1 MVKDELRQT
10 NLRHRDSSNSMI
22 SQSGKVQ
29 NKRIS
34 FHEDVNRNS
43 KIFDQSTIESAKIN
57 IQKERKNDI
66 RQIQDNIKEDVT
78 VSSISSQP
86 LSTI

>member
-1 MVKDELRQT
+1 MFAWKMNSTIQMISGEVQT
-10 NLRHRDSSNSMI
+10 LG

-34 FHEDVNRNS
+34 FQEDINRNS
-43 KIFDQSTIESAKIN
+43 KIFDQSVIESAKAQNQIANELDIN
-57 IQKERKNDI
+57 
-66 RQIQDNIKEDVT
+66 QIQEDTKEDIT

-86 LSTI
+86 LGTI

>member
-1 MVKDELRQT
+1 MV
-10 NLRHRDSSNSMI
+10 

-34 FHEDVNRNS
+34 FQEDINRNS
-43 KIFDQSTIESAKIN
+43 KIFDQSVIESAKAQNQIANELDIN
-57 IQKERKNDI
+57 
-66 RQIQDNIKEDVT
+66 QIQEDTKEDIT

>member
-1 MVKDELRQT
+1 MV
-10 NLRHRDSSNSMI
+10 

-34 FHEDVNRNS
+34 FQEDINRNS
-43 KIFDQSTIESAKIN
+43 KIFDQSVIESAKAQNQIANELDIN
-57 IQKERKNDI
+57 
-66 RQIQDNIKEDVT
+66 QIQEDTKEDIT
-78 VSSISSQP
+78 VSSISSKP